1 MKFKALITS
10 LVLSTSSVAL
20 ADDVR
25 FEGKFDAKY
34 GDNDPTLRDHRG
46 KLRRPA
52 WMPLSQMITASR
64 RNVIRIDEHDDEL
77 RAIRLQ
83 NGAGATYIYSIT
95 LRYDDGHREN
105 ITVGKWLYAGAP
117 VLTFDLAQDHEL
129 DRVVIN
135 TWTSVRSTYQV
146 FGQRARKIMRP
157 PVVEP
162 LPPVPPLPPVDLPQ
176 LGLVVGKDLTFA
188 NTAGYVHLPVGPDKG
203 NFQKLRIESTGSSTF
218 IGRIYVTFPTGLHQM
233 FEVNKALYRGESI
246 DLALKGSL
254 AQQITAITV
263 MQGNDVRAIGPS
275 ASRFSLTLL

>member
-20 ADDVR
+20 ADDVT

-46 KLRRPA
+46 NFRRPA
-52 WMPLSQMITASR
+52 WTPLSRMLTASR
-64 RNVIRIDEHDDEL
+64 RNVIRIDEHDDRL

-83 NGAGATYIYSIT
+83 NGSGATYVYAIT
-95 LRYDDGHREN
+95 LRYEDGHREN
-105 ITVGKWLYAGAP
+105 ITVGKWLYSGAP
-117 VLTFDLAQDHEL
+117 ALTFDLAQDHEL

-146 FGQRARKIMRP
+146 FGQRARKIVRP

-162 LPPVPPLPPVDLPQ
+162 FPAPPPLPPIDLPQ
-176 LGLVVGKDLTFA
+176 LGLVLGKDLTFA

-218 IGRIYVTFPTGLHQM
+218 VGRIYVTFPTGLHQM
-233 FEVNKALYRGESI
+233 FEVNKALYRGETI
-246 DLALKGSL
+246 DLDLAGKGTHK
-254 AQQITAITV
+254 ITAITV

>member
-10 LVLSTSSVAL
+10 ILLATSSVAL
-20 ADDVR
+20 ADDTKLDRR
-25 FEGKFDAKY
+25 FTDDFSV
-34 GDNDPTLRDHRG
+34 RDHRDHD
-46 KLRRPA
+46 RFRPQ
-52 WMPLSQMITASR
+52 WKPLSQMITASR
-64 RNVIRIDEHDDEL
+64 RNVIRIAEHDDEL

-95 LRYDDGHREN
+95 LRYEDGHREN

-135 TWTSVRSTYQV
+135 TWTSMRSTYQV
-146 FGQRARKIMRP
+146 LGQRARRPMPRP

-162 LPPVPPLPPVDLPQ
+162 LPPYPPRPPIDLPQ
-176 LGLVVGKDLTFA
+176 LGLVIGKDLTFA
-188 NTAGYVHLPVGPDKG
+188 NTAGYVHLPVGVDKG
-203 NFQKLRIESTGSSTF
+203 NFKKLRLESTGSSTF

-233 FEVNKALYRGESI
+233 FDVNKALYRGETI
-246 DLALKGSL
+246 DLDLSGNIAK
-254 AQQITAITV
+254 QITAITV
-263 MQGNDVRAIGPS
+263 MQGNDVRAVGPS